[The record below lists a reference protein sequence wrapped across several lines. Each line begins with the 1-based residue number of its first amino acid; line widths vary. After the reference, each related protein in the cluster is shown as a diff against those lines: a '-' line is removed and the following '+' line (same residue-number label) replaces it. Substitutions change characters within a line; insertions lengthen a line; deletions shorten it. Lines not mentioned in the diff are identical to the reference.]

1 MALGQTLQRSC
12 AAVQGQL
19 TQNSQ
24 QILGATCAQVATV
37 VQKQSST
44 PQCALHARAQ
54 DVVLGSAPCADF
66 AGMLAVALE
75 SYSAQALCKV
85 GIAVEGM

>member
-1 MALGQTLQRSC
+1 M
-12 AAVQGQL
+12 QGQL

-54 DVVLGSAPCADF
+54 GVLFGGAPCAGL
-66 AGMLAVALE
+66 AGMLAVAD
-75 SYSAQALCKV
+75 
-85 GIAVEGM
+85 AVMSRPSLTQGVPRH